1 MRKINSRPQRSED
14 TSQKLRVM
22 PPPNPVARTL
32 PRFKPQIVQEAP
44 LLRSRVKYSRKGGH
58 REPLA

>member
-1 MRKINSRPQRSED
+1 MRKINNR
-14 TSQKLRVM
+14 QKLRVM

-44 LLRSRVKYSRKGGH
+44 LLRSRVKYSRKGRGRH